1 MERYPVIHITREFN
15 KDSKQKEIIRVS
27 FAVGPK
33 RKYLK
38 KINGILTMK
47 GNNAYSLNSQGT
59 HVIYA
64 PTIKKVVQ
72 RILHHTRM

>member
-15 KDSKQKEIIRVS
+15 KESKQKEITRVS
-27 FAVGPK
+27 FAVGSK

-38 KINGILTMK
+38 KVDGFLTMK
-47 GNNAYSLNSQGT
+47 GNDAYSLNAAGT
-59 HVIYA
+59 YVIFA
-64 PTIKKVVQ
+64 PAIKKVVQ